1 MHVLVVD
8 DSRSAR
14 HNLRMILD
22 ALGGVTVHEAASLRE
37 ARAALGQH
45 PLDLCLVDIRLSD
58 DLRNRDGL
66 TLVREITEGT
76 SAVAVCVTAS
86 NEMAEIRTAM
96 RYGAYDYILKED
108 LCEEL
113 LAPLVE
119 GLRSKRQLEREV
131 SQLRARVAADAP
143 LAGLV
148 GTSAAMERLRA
159 LLRRVALSDRPALV
173 TGPTGAGK
181 EVVART
187 LHALGPTPDAPFL
200 DINCGAFAD
209 NLIESEL
216 FGHEKGAFT
225 GAIDRRIGR
234 IESANKGTLFLDE
247 IGELPMSLQPRLLR
261 VLETRRY
268 RPLGA
273 NAPEQAFEGRIVA
286 ATHADLEARVREGR
300 FREDLFF
307 RLNVLQ
313 VRLPAL
319 DDRREDIPALV
330 AHFVKQQRRPLR
342 FTADA
347 MEALTARPWKGNVR
361 ALRSFIER
369 AAVLSESDELDA
381 AAVAVFAEG
390 EMASTH
396 DALRDLA
403 RRVLQLPLPGDRLQA
418 MEDALVAEALAAS
431 DDNKSA
437 AARLLNVHRKA
448 IERRAER
455 RDAEG

>member
-22 ALGGVTVHEAASLRE
+22 ALGGVTVHEAATLRE
-37 ARAALGQH
+37 ARAAMGQH

-58 DLRNRDGL
+58 DVRNRDGL

-148 GTSAAMERLRA
+148 GTSAVMERLRA

-200 DINCGAFAD
+200 DINWGP
-209 NLIESEL
+209 SP
-216 FGHEKGAFT
+216 T
-225 GAIDRRIGR
+225 TSSRPSS
-234 IESANKGTLFLDE
+234 SA
-247 IGELPMSLQPRLLR
+247 
-261 VLETRRY
+261 TRRVPSPA
-268 RPLGA
+268 RSLA
-273 NAPEQAFEGRIVA
+273 KQA
-286 ATHADLEARVREGR
+286 T
-300 FREDLFF
+300 
-307 RLNVLQ
+307 
-313 VRLPAL
+313 
-319 DDRREDIPALV
+319 
-330 AHFVKQQRRPLR
+330 
-342 FTADA
+342 
-347 MEALTARPWKGNVR
+347 
-361 ALRSFIER
+361 
-369 AAVLSESDELDA
+369 
-381 AAVAVFAEG
+381 
-390 EMASTH
+390 
-396 DALRDLA
+396 
-403 RRVLQLPLPGDRLQA
+403 
-418 MEDALVAEALAAS
+418 
-431 DDNKSA
+431 SA
-437 AARLLNVHRKA
+437 AWARARSSST
-448 IERRAER
+448 RSPSSR
-455 RDAEG
+455 